1 MLSGLL
7 NIPHT
12 NDQWSWFSW
21 NHRLSHDR
29 IRQGIKDKLG
39 LNLTDFIVD
48 PMDPH
53 AMDQFL
59 QNNSQLHTDMNA
71 ALGLPGIN
79 LQDIDLSKDNQKSA
93 WIQYHFLEHYYAE
106 AKLQVGS

>member
-1 MLSGLL
+1 MLPGLL
-7 NIPHT
+7 NIAHT

-39 LNLTDFIVD
+39 LNLTDYSVD

-59 QNNSQLHTDMNA
+59 QNNAQLHTDMNA
-71 ALGLPGIN
+71 ALGLPGID
-79 LQDIDLSKDNQKSA
+79 LFDIDLSKENQKSA
-93 WIQYHFLEHYYAE
+93 WFWFHFIEHQTAE
-106 AKLQVGS
+106 NKLQVGS